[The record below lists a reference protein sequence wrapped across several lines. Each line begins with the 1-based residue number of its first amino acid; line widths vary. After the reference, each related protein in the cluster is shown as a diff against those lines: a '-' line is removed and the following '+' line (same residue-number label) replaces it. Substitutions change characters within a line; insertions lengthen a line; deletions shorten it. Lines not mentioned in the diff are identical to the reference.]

1 MRRYLALAARRPRT
15 MITACAAVA
24 ALALVLAMR
33 LQLHTDMAELLPADH
48 PAVAAL
54 AKLSE
59 HQRLGQSLVVLI
71 ESPDRDADLRFL
83 AALRARLSQSK
94 AFAEFDWGPD
104 REFARWK
111 HRWRWLYADLPTLE
125 RAEKLL
131 DRAYLEHSPLFLSLD
146 DDDDPKAELK
156 KLELSHPEPTPVDY
170 YETTEHGIHRVAIM
184 LWRPPHGLASAGDH
198 QALREV
204 RAAIAATD
212 PASFHPAMRVELG
225 GHLAQAIED
234 QDSIRDDLT
243 FATALC
249 SALIFAVIWLY
260 FRRVVIVLVVG
271 APAVLGLLVSLAIA
285 SLTLHAL
292 NLNTAFLIS
301 IILGNGINSPI
312 VLLARYGEERARGA
326 SIEDALA
333 IAVPAT
339 ARGTLAAMA
348 AASVAYGSLSI
359 TDFRGFSQFG
369 LLGGAGM
376 LLVWIATFVLV
387 PPLVHVLDRKPRA
400 PGWPRLFGAI
410 GRVVTRRPRLVIACA
425 LALAAAA
432 IVPIVGLA
440 AEPVEWNLREL
451 RTPDT
456 TSRAMWA
463 KVEALGMTNP
473 DAGYVGSHGAL
484 VVDDPDEAEAVAEAL
499 RAQDRALDCTSASLR
514 DAARPGGAGPCDDPV
529 FDRVRTY
536 RGLLPSD
543 QDAKLA
549 VLARIRAKID
559 RRADA
564 LDDQDHDELLSY
576 RPPDDLRRMTTDDL
590 PAIARRAF
598 TDRDGTVGR
607 FVLMSVDGTRYS
619 DWNGHDLIRL
629 SRHLQVD
636 ALGKHWV
643 AASPPTVFAGMLET
657 LVRDGP
663 RIALVAVLGVIAL
676 VLVVLG
682 PRAAWR
688 ALATQLVAL
697 AWFGGAMGVL
707 GMKINFFN
715 FVALPITLGVGADY
729 AANLASRLRR
739 DPAGA
744 MAGTGAA
751 VALCSMTTIIGYS
764 SLLSSANPA
773 LRSFGVLADL
783 GELTC
788 LAAALVLLPALARV
802 RA

>member
-1 MRRYLALAARRPRT
+1 MSYLALAARRPRSVV
-15 MITACAAVA
+15 AVCAAVGA
-24 ALALVLAMR
+24 IALMFAMR
-33 LQLHTDMAELLPADH
+33 LELHTDMAELLPADH

-54 AKLSE
+54 SKLSE
-59 HQRLGQSLVVLI
+59 HQRLGQSLIVLV
-71 ESPDRDADLRFL
+71 ESPDRDADLRFI
-83 AALRARLSQSK
+83 AALRGRLQGSK

-104 REFARWK
+104 PELVRWK

-156 KLELSHPEPTPVDY
+156 KLELSHPEPVPAEY
-170 YETTEHGIHRVAIM
+170 YETTDHGIHRVAIM

-212 PASFHPAMRVELG
+212 PRSFHAAMHVELG

-260 FRRVVIVLVVG
+260 FRRVTIVLVVG

-285 SLTLHAL
+285 AQTLHAL
-292 NLNTAFLIS
+292 NLNTAFLVS

-326 SIEDALA
+326 SIDEALA

-348 AASVAYGSLSI
+348 AASVAYGSLAL

-369 LLGGAGM
+369 VLGGAGM
-376 LLVWIATFVLV
+376 LLVWVATFVLV
-387 PPLVHVLDRKPRA
+387 PPLVHLVDKRPRA
-400 PGWPRLFGAI
+400 PGWPRVFGAL
-410 GRVVTRRPRLVIACA
+410 GRLVMRRPWLVIAGA

-432 IVPIVGLA
+432 IVPIAHLA
-440 AEPVEWNLREL
+440 ADPVEWNLREL

-484 VVDDPDEAEAVAEAL
+484 LVDSPDQADAVAEAL
-499 RAQDRALDCTSASLR
+499 RAQDRAL
-514 DAARPGGAGPCDDPV
+514 GDPV

-536 RGLLPSD
+536 RGLLPVD

-549 VLARIRAKID
+549 VLARIRGKID

-564 LDDQDHDELLSY
+564 LDDQDRADLLTY
-576 RPPDDLRRMTTDDL
+576 RPPDDLRPMTTDDL

-598 TDRDGTVGR
+598 SERDGTVGR

-629 SRHLQVD
+629 SHHLQVD

-663 RIALVAVLGVIAL
+663 RIALLAALGVIAL

-688 ALATQLVAL
+688 ALATQIVAL
-697 AWFGGAMGVL
+697 VWFGGAIGAL

-764 SLLSSANPA
+764 SLLSSSNPA

-783 GELTC
+783 GEVTC
-788 LAAALVLLPALARV
+788 LTAALVLLPALARAL